1 MEVKNLISDK
11 FIFEDPDLAEEIP
24 IELLQAGV
32 VITDNEV
39 KENGTLLLEVCMM

>member
-1 MEVKNLISDK
+1 MEVKGLNSDK

-32 VITDNEV
+32 IITDNEV
-39 KENGTLLLEVCMM
+39 KSNATLTLEVD